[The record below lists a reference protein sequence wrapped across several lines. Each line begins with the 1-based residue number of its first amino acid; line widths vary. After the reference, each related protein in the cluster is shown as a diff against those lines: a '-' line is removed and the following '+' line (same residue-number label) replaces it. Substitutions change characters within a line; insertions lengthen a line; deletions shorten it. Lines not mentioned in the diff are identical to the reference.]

1 MIESYLT
8 REYIS
13 VFGLGLLAGAVIIIL
28 INLIIRGRVK
38 DIALELMSETET
50 QKLQDL
56 NTIISGIKESFG
68 DLSYHALS
76 RNTEEFLKLAKESLS
91 RQTELGGKELENK
104 KVLIDQTLTA
114 IKEELT
120 RVQSQVAG
128 FEKDREQKY
137 GELAAQLKFAA
148 ERTAELQG
156 TTNKLREALASTKQR
171 GQWGERMAEDIL
183 AFIGF
188 KDGIN
193 YHKQRML
200 DSGPTRPDYTFIL
213 PQGLKVNMD
222 VKFPLDNYLRFLE
235 AEADG
240 EKTAYKNQFLKDV
253 RVRIKEVTCRDY
265 INPEENTIDYVIVFI
280 PNEQI
285 YSFIQEHDGLV
296 MDEALRTKVILCSPI
311 TLYAVLAVIRQ
322 AVDNFNL
329 QRTTNDILSLY
340 GAFNKQWES
349 YVGSFDK
356 LGKRIADVQSEY
368 ENLTTTRTNK
378 VETALRRIEQ
388 LRSRESV
395 PIADISDVA
404 ENNGDETGVAGDEKQ
419 ELERR

>member
-8 REYIS
+8 REYLT
-13 VFGLGLLAGAVIIIL
+13 VFGLGLLAGAVIVIL

-38 DIALELMSETET
+38 DIALELLTETET
-50 QKLQDL
+50 RKLDDL

-68 DLSYHALS
+68 ALSYNALS
-76 RNTEEFLKLAKESLS
+76 RNTEEFLKLARESLS

-104 KVLIDQTLTA
+104 KVLIDQTLAA

-120 RVQSQVAG
+120 RVQNQVAG

-137 GELAAQLKFAA
+137 GELAAQLRIAA

-156 TTNKLREALASTKQR
+156 TTNKLREALANTKQR

-193 YHKQRML
+193 YHKQKIL
-200 DSGPTRPDYTFIL
+200 DSGLTRPDYTFVL

-235 AEADG
+235 AETES
-240 EKTAYKNQFLKDV
+240 EKTSFRNQFLKDV

-356 LGKRIADVQSEY
+356 LGKKIADVQNEY
-368 ENLTTTRTNK
+368 ENLTTTRINK

-395 PIADISDVA
+395 PIADMSDEETVIA
-404 ENNGDETGVAGDEKQ
+404 ED
-419 ELERR
+419 

>member
-1 MIESYLT
+1 VIEQYLT
-8 REYIS
+8 RDYLT
-13 VFGLGLLAGAVIIIL
+13 VFGLGLLAGAVIVIL
-28 INLIIRGRVK
+28 INLIIKGRVK
-38 DIALELMSETET
+38 EIALELLSETET

-56 NTIISGIKESFG
+56 NNIITGIKESFG
-68 DLSYHALS
+68 DLSYNALS
-76 RNTEEFLKLAKESLS
+76 RNTEEFLKLAGESLS
-91 RQTELGGKELENK
+91 RQSELGQKELENK
-104 KVLIDQTLTA
+104 KGLIDQTLTS

-120 RVQSQVAG
+120 RVEGQVVS

-137 GELAAQLKFAA
+137 GELAAQLRITA

-156 TTNKLREALASTKQR
+156 TTNKLREALSNTKQR

-183 AFIGF
+183 SFIGF

-193 YHKQRML
+193 YHKQKMVE
-200 DSGPTRPDYTFIL
+200 SGTTRPDYTFIL
-213 PQGLKVNMD
+213 PRGLKVNMD

-235 AEADG
+235 TEVDSDKIAF
-240 EKTAYKNQFLKDV
+240 KNQFLKDV

-265 INPEENTIDYVIVFI
+265 INPEENTIDYVLVFI

-285 YSFIQEHDGLV
+285 YSFIQENDCLV
-296 MDEALRTKVILCSPI
+296 MDEALKTKVILCSPI

-349 YVGSFDK
+349 YTATFDK
-356 LGKRIADVQSEY
+356 LGKKIADVQLEY
-368 ENLTTTRTNK
+368 DSLTTTRTNK

-388 LRSRESV
+388 LRTRNSVTAADMSLHEITAAEDENAES
-395 PIADISDVA
+395 
-404 ENNGDETGVAGDEKQ
+404 EG
-419 ELERR
+419 

>member
-8 REYIS
+8 REYLT
-13 VFGLGLLAGAVIIIL
+13 VFGLGLLAGGVIVIL

-38 DIALELMSETET
+38 DIAQELLSETET

-68 DLSYHALS
+68 DLSYNALS

-91 RQTELGGKELENK
+91 KQTELGGKELESK
-104 KVLIDQTLTA
+104 KGLIDQTLVA

-137 GELAAQLKFAA
+137 GELAAQLRIAA

-193 YHKQRML
+193 YHKQKIL
-200 DSGPTRPDYTFIL
+200 DSGSTRPDYTFVL

-235 AEADG
+235 AETDSDKA
-240 EKTAYKNQFLKDV
+240 AFRSQFLRDV
-253 RVRIKEVTCRDY
+253 RVRIKEVACRDY

-285 YSFIQEHDGLV
+285 YSFIQEHDSLV

-349 YVGSFDK
+349 YVGSFEK

-368 ENLTTTRTNK
+368 ENLITTRTNK

-395 PIADISDVA
+395 PVADILEEETAVA
-404 ENNGDETGVAGDEKQ
+404 ED
-419 ELERR
+419 

>member
-8 REYIS
+8 REYLT
-13 VFGLGLLAGAVIIIL
+13 VFGLGLLAGAVIVIL
-28 INLIIRGRVK
+28 INLIIKGRVK
-38 DIALELMSETET
+38 DIAQELLSETET

-68 DLSYHALS
+68 DLSYNALS
-76 RNTEEFLKLAKESLS
+76 RNTEEFLKLAGESLS
-91 RQTELGGKELENK
+91 KQTELGGKELENK
-104 KVLIDQTLTA
+104 KVLIDQTLAA
-114 IKEELT
+114 IREELT

-137 GELAAQLKFAA
+137 GELAAQLRIAA

-156 TTNKLREALASTKQR
+156 TTNKLREALANTKQR

-188 KDGIN
+188 KDGVN
-193 YHKQRML
+193 YHKQKAL
-200 DSGPTRPDYTFIL
+200 DTGTTRPDYTFVL
-213 PQGLKVNMD
+213 PRGLKVNMD
-222 VKFPLDNYLRFLE
+222 VKFPLDNYVRFLE

-240 EKTAYKNQFLKDV
+240 EKAAFKSQFLKDV

-349 YVGSFDK
+349 YVGSFEK
-356 LGKRIADVQSEY
+356 LGKKIADVQNEY

-395 PIADISDVA
+395 PIADMSDEETVVA
-404 ENNGDETGVAGDEKQ
+404 ED
-419 ELERR
+419 

>member
-1 MIESYLT
+1 M
-8 REYIS
+8 
-13 VFGLGLLAGAVIIIL
+13 GLLAGAVIVIL

-38 DIALELMSETET
+38 DIALELLSETET

-56 NTIISGIKESFG
+56 NTIIGGLKESFG
-68 DLSYHALS
+68 DLSYNALS
-76 RNTEEFLKLAKESLS
+76 RNTEEFLKLAGESLS
-91 RQTELGGKELENK
+91 KQTELGGKELENK

-114 IKEELT
+114 IKEELA
-120 RVQSQVAG
+120 RVQNQVAG

-137 GELAAQLKFAA
+137 GELTTQLKITA

-193 YHKQRML
+193 YHKQRMV
-200 DSGPTRPDYTFIL
+200 DSASTRPDYTFIL
-213 PQGLKVNMD
+213 PRGLKVNMD

-235 AEADG
+235 AEADSD
-240 EKTAYKNQFLKDV
+240 KTAFKNQFLKDV
-253 RVRIKEVTCRDY
+253 RGRIKEVTCRDY

-280 PNEQI
+280 PNEQV
-285 YSFIQEHDGLV
+285 YSFIQENDVLV
-296 MDEALRTKVILCSPI
+296 MDEALRTKVILCSPV

-349 YVGSFDK
+349 YVGSFER
-356 LGKRIADVQSEY
+356 LGKKIGEVQSEY
-368 ENLTTTRTNK
+368 ETLTSTRTNK
-378 VETALRRIEQ
+378 VETALKRIEQ
-388 LRSRESV
+388 LRSRSSV
-395 PIADISDVA
+395 PVAEIADINGEETAISEV
-404 ENNGDETGVAGDEKQ
+404 ENR
-419 ELERR
+419 ELESLP

>member
-1 MIESYLT
+1 M
-8 REYIS
+8 
-13 VFGLGLLAGAVIIIL
+13 GLLAGAVIVIL

-38 DIALELMSETET
+38 DIALELLSETET

-56 NTIISGIKESFG
+56 NTIISGLKESFG
-68 DLSYHALS
+68 DLSYNALS
-76 RNTEEFLKLAKESLS
+76 RNTEEFLKLAGESLS
-91 RQTELGGKELENK
+91 KQTELGGKELENK
-104 KVLIDQTLTA
+104 KVLIDQTLAA

-137 GELAAQLKFAA
+137 GELTTQLKITA

-193 YHKQRML
+193 YHKQRMV
-200 DSGPTRPDYTFIL
+200 DSASTRPDYTFIL
-213 PQGLKVNMD
+213 PRGLKVNMD

-235 AEADG
+235 AEADSD
-240 EKTAYKNQFLKDV
+240 KTTFKNQFLKDV
-253 RVRIKEVTCRDY
+253 RGRIKEVTCRDY

-280 PNEQI
+280 PNEQV
-285 YSFIQEHDGLV
+285 YSFIQENDVLV
-296 MDEALRTKVILCSPI
+296 MDEALRTKVILCSPV

-329 QRTTNDILSLY
+329 ERTTNDILSLY

-349 YVGSFDK
+349 YVGSFEK

-368 ENLTTTRTNK
+368 ENLNTTRTNK

-388 LRSRESV
+388 LRSTNRV
-395 PIADISDVA
+395 PVAEIADI
-404 ENNGDETGVAGDEKQ
+404 NGDEIAVPEIENRD
-419 ELERR
+419 LERQS

>member
-1 MIESYLT
+1 MIENYLT

-13 VFGLGLLAGAVIIIL
+13 VFGLGLLAGAVIVIL

-38 DIALELMSETET
+38 DIALELLSETET

-56 NTIISGIKESFG
+56 NTIISGLKESFG
-68 DLSYHALS
+68 DLSYNALS
-76 RNTEEFLKLAKESLS
+76 RNTEEFLKLAGESLS
-91 RQTELGGKELENK
+91 KQTELGGKELENK
-104 KVLIDQTLTA
+104 KVLIDQTLAA

-137 GELAAQLKFAA
+137 GELTTQLKITA

-193 YHKQRML
+193 YHKQRMV
-200 DSGPTRPDYTFIL
+200 DSASTRPDYTFIL
-213 PQGLKVNMD
+213 PRGLKVNMD

-235 AEADG
+235 AEADSD
-240 EKTAYKNQFLKDV
+240 KTTFKNQFLKDV
-253 RVRIKEVTCRDY
+253 RGRIKEVTCRDY

-280 PNEQI
+280 PNEQV
-285 YSFIQEHDGLV
+285 YSFIQENDVLV
-296 MDEALRTKVILCSPI
+296 MDEALRTKVILCSPV

-329 QRTTNDILSLY
+329 ERTTNDILSLY

-349 YVGSFDK
+349 YVGSFEK

-368 ENLTTTRTNK
+368 ENLNTTRTNK

-388 LRSRESV
+388 LRSTNRV
-395 PIADISDVA
+395 PVAEIADI
-404 ENNGDETGVAGDEKQ
+404 NGDEIAVPEIENRD
-419 ELERR
+419 LERQS

>member
-1 MIESYLT
+1 MIENYLT

-13 VFGLGLLAGAVIIIL
+13 VFGLGLLAGAVIVIL

-38 DIALELMSETET
+38 DIALELLSETET

-56 NTIISGIKESFG
+56 NTIIGGLKESFG
-68 DLSYHALS
+68 DLSYNALS
-76 RNTEEFLKLAKESLS
+76 RNTEEFLKLAGESLS
-91 RQTELGGKELENK
+91 KQTELGGKELENK
-104 KVLIDQTLTA
+104 KVLIDQTLAA

-137 GELAAQLKFAA
+137 GELTTQLKITA

-193 YHKQRML
+193 YHKQRMV
-200 DSGPTRPDYTFIL
+200 DSASTRPDYTFIL
-213 PQGLKVNMD
+213 PRGLKVNMD

-235 AEADG
+235 AEADSD
-240 EKTAYKNQFLKDV
+240 KTAFKNQFLKDV
-253 RVRIKEVTCRDY
+253 RGRIKEVTCRDY

-280 PNEQI
+280 PNEQV
-285 YSFIQEHDGLV
+285 YSFIQENDVLV
-296 MDEALRTKVILCSPI
+296 MDEALRTKVILCSPV

-349 YVGSFDK
+349 YVGSFDR
-356 LGKRIADVQSEY
+356 LGKKIGEVQSEY
-368 ENLTTTRTNK
+368 EILTSTRTNK
-378 VETALRRIEQ
+378 VETALKRIEQ
-388 LRSRESV
+388 LRSRSGV
-395 PIADISDVA
+395 PVAEIADI
-404 ENNGDETGVAGDEKQ
+404 NGDEIAVPEIENRD
-419 ELERR
+419 LERQS

>member
-1 MIESYLT
+1 
-8 REYIS
+8 
-13 VFGLGLLAGAVIIIL
+13 
-28 INLIIRGRVK
+28 
-38 DIALELMSETET
+38 
-50 QKLQDL
+50 
-56 NTIISGIKESFG
+56 
-68 DLSYHALS
+68 
-76 RNTEEFLKLAKESLS
+76 
-91 RQTELGGKELENK
+91 
-104 KVLIDQTLTA
+104 
-114 IKEELT
+114 
-120 RVQSQVAG
+120 VAG

-137 GELAAQLKFAA
+137 GELAAQLRIAA

-193 YHKQRML
+193 YHKQKIL
-200 DSGPTRPDYTFIL
+200 DSGSTRPDYTFVL

-235 AEADG
+235 AETDSDKA
-240 EKTAYKNQFLKDV
+240 AFRSQFLRDV
-253 RVRIKEVTCRDY
+253 RVRIKEVACRDY

-285 YSFIQEHDGLV
+285 YSFIQEHDSLV

-349 YVGSFDK
+349 YVGSFEK

-368 ENLTTTRTNK
+368 ENLITTRTNK

-395 PIADISDVA
+395 PVADILEEETAVA
-404 ENNGDETGVAGDEKQ
+404 EY
-419 ELERR
+419 

>member
-8 REYIS
+8 REYLT
-13 VFGLGLLAGAVIIIL
+13 VFGLGLLAGAVIVIL

-38 DIALELMSETET
+38 DIALELLTETET
-50 QKLQDL
+50 RKLDDL

-68 DLSYHALS
+68 ALSYNALS
-76 RNTEEFLKLAKESLS
+76 RNTEEFLKLARESLS

-104 KVLIDQTLTA
+104 KVLIDQTLAA

-120 RVQSQVAG
+120 RVQNQVAG
-128 FEKDREQKY
+128 FEKDRDQKY
-137 GELAAQLKFAA
+137 GELAAQLRIAA

-156 TTNKLREALASTKQR
+156 TTNKLREALANTKQR

-193 YHKQRML
+193 YHKQKIL
-200 DSGPTRPDYTFIL
+200 DSGLTRPDYTFVL

-235 AEADG
+235 AETES
-240 EKTAYKNQFLKDV
+240 EKTSFRNQFLKDV

-356 LGKRIADVQSEY
+356 LGKKIADVQNEY
-368 ENLTTTRTNK
+368 ENLTTTRINK

-395 PIADISDVA
+395 PIADMSDEETVIA
-404 ENNGDETGVAGDEKQ
+404 ED
-419 ELERR
+419 

>member
-1 MIESYLT
+1 
-8 REYIS
+8 
-13 VFGLGLLAGAVIIIL
+13 LGLLAGGVIVIL

-38 DIALELMSETET
+38 DIAQELLSETET

-68 DLSYHALS
+68 DLSYNALS

-91 RQTELGGKELENK
+91 KQTELGGKELESK
-104 KVLIDQTLTA
+104 KGLIDQTLVA

-137 GELAAQLKFAA
+137 GELAAQLRIAA

-193 YHKQRML
+193 YHKQKIL
-200 DSGPTRPDYTFIL
+200 DSGSTRPDYTFVL

-235 AEADG
+235 AETDSDKA
-240 EKTAYKNQFLKDV
+240 AFRSQFLRDV
-253 RVRIKEVTCRDY
+253 RVRIKEVACRDY

-285 YSFIQEHDGLV
+285 YSFIQEHDSLV

-349 YVGSFDK
+349 YVGSFEK

-368 ENLTTTRTNK
+368 ENLITTRTNK

-395 PIADISDVA
+395 PVADILEEETAVA
-404 ENNGDETGVAGDEKQ
+404 ED
-419 ELERR
+419 

>member
-8 REYIS
+8 RDYLA
-13 VFGLGLLAGAVIIIL
+13 VFGLGLLTGAVIVIL
-28 INLIIRGRVK
+28 IGLIIRGMARE
-38 DIALELMSETET
+38 IALELLSETET

-56 NTIISGIKESFG
+56 NNIISGIKESFG
-68 DLSYHALS
+68 DLSYNALS

-91 RQTELGGKELENK
+91 KQTELGQKELESK
-104 KVLIDQTLTA
+104 KGLIDQTLA
-114 IKEELT
+114 SIREELT
-120 RVQSQVAG
+120 RVQNQVAV
-128 FEKDREQKY
+128 FERDREQKY
-137 GELAAQLKFAA
+137 GELAAQLRIAA

-156 TTNKLREALASTKQR
+156 TTNKLREALANTKQR

-193 YHKQRML
+193 YHKQKVI
-200 DSGPTRPDYTFIL
+200 DSGSSRPDYTFML
-213 PQGLKVNMD
+213 PGGLKVNMD

-235 AEADG
+235 AGSDSDRLAFKRD
-240 EKTAYKNQFLKDV
+240 FLKDV

-285 YSFIQEHDGLV
+285 YSFIQENDGFV

-349 YVGSFDK
+349 YVASFEK
-356 LGKRIADVQSEY
+356 LGRKIDEVKSEY
-368 ENLTTTRTNK
+368 DGLTSTRTNK

-388 LRSRESV
+388 LRRRESV
-395 PIADISDVA
+395 PAA
-404 ENNGDETGVAGDEKQ
+404 EVPDEETGFAGDENG
-419 ELERR
+419 EFERRS

>member
-13 VFGLGLLAGAVIIIL
+13 VFGSGLLAGAVIVIL

-38 DIALELMSETET
+38 DIAIELLSETET
-50 QKLQDL
+50 RKLEDL
-56 NTIISGIKESFG
+56 NSIIGGIKESFG
-68 DLSYHALS
+68 ALSYNALS
-76 RNTEEFLKLAKESLS
+76 RNTEEFLKVARESLS
-91 RQTELGGKELENK
+91 KQTELGGKELENK
-104 KVLIDQTLTA
+104 KVLIDQTLAT

-137 GELAAQLKFAA
+137 GELTTQLKITA

-213 PQGLKVNMD
+213 PRGLKVNMD
-222 VKFPLDNYLRFLE
+222 VKFPLDNYLRFLD
-235 AEADG
+235 AEADSD
-240 EKTAYKNQFLKDV
+240 KTAFKNQFLKDV
-253 RVRIKEVTCRDY
+253 RGRIKEVTCRDY

-280 PNEQI
+280 PNEQV
-285 YSFIQEHDGLV
+285 YSFIQENDVLV
-296 MDEALRTKVILCSPI
+296 MDEALRTKVILCSPV

-340 GAFNKQWES
+340 GAFSKQWES
-349 YVGSFDK
+349 YVGSFER
-356 LGKRIADVQSEY
+356 LGKKIGEVQSEY
-368 ENLTTTRTNK
+368 EILTSTRTNK
-378 VETALRRIEQ
+378 VETALKRIEQ
-388 LRSRESV
+388 LRSRSSV
-395 PIADISDVA
+395 PVAEIADEETVVA
-404 ENNGDETGVAGDEKQ
+404 ED
-419 ELERR
+419 

>member
-13 VFGLGLLAGAVIIIL
+13 VFGLGLLAGAVIVIL
-28 INLIIRGRVK
+28 INLIIRGKVR
-38 DIALELMSETET
+38 DIAEELLSETET
-50 QKLQDL
+50 RKLDEL
-56 NTIISGIKESFG
+56 NTIIGGIKESFG
-68 DLSYHALS
+68 ALSYDALS
-76 RNTEEFLKLAKESLS
+76 RNTEEFLKLAGQSLS
-91 RQTELGGKELENK
+91 KQTELGGKELENK
-104 KVLIDQTLTA
+104 KVLIDQTLGA
-114 IKEELT
+114 IRDELT
-120 RVQSQVAG
+120 KVQNQVAG

-137 GELAAQLKFAA
+137 GELTTQLKITA

-193 YHKQRML
+193 YHKQKIL
-200 DSGPTRPDYTFIL
+200 DSGTTRPDYTFIL
-213 PQGLKVNMD
+213 PRGLKVNMD

-235 AEADG
+235 AEADTD
-240 EKTAYKNQFLKDV
+240 KTAFKSQFLKDV
-253 RVRIKEVTCRDY
+253 RGRIKEVTCRDY

-285 YSFIQEHDGLV
+285 YSFIQENDGFV
-296 MDEALRTKVILCSPI
+296 MDEALRTKVILCSPV

-329 QRTTNDILSLY
+329 ERTTNDILSLY
-340 GAFNKQWES
+340 GAFKKQWES
-349 YVGSFDK
+349 YVGSFEK

-388 LRSRESV
+388 LRSNSSV
-395 PIADISDVA
+395 PIAEVA
-404 ENNGDETGVAGDEKQ
+404 DTNGDETALPEIEDR
-419 ELERR
+419 ELGRR